1 MVNVCGE
8 PAQPFADG
16 VTVIVAVT
24 GALDVLVAVNAA
36 ILPEPLAAKPI
47 EVVLFVQAYV
57 VPLTLN
63 VLAKVTALVV
73 ALLQSVWLVTEFT
86 VGVGLT
92 TTTTLF
98 VAEQPFAVIV

>member
-1 MVNVCGE
+1 MVNVSAT

-24 GALDVLVAVNAA
+24 GALDVFVAVNAA

-47 EVVLFVQAYV
+47 EAVVFVQAYV
-57 VPLTLN
+57 VPNTLN

-73 ALLQSVWLVTEFT
+73 ALLQSV
-86 VGVGLT
+86 
-92 TTTTLF
+92 
-98 VAEQPFAVIV
+98 